1 MRLCYAEC
9 MRSTVALSAPILQ
22 NAKLRAKARNVTL
35 SVVIEDA
42 LRAHLSDAPNV
53 EIDFKLHTVRGKL
66 VNPNLDLDRTSAIL
80 IADDE
85 SSYACNSQ
93 T

>member
-1 MRLCYAEC
+1 
-9 MRSTVALSAPILQ
+9 MRSTIALAAPILQ

-35 SVVIEDA
+35 SVVVEDA
-42 LRAHLSDAPNV
+42 LRAHLSDAQTA
-53 EIDFKLHTVRGKL
+53 ETSFTLHTVRGQL
-66 VNPNLDLDRTSAIL
+66 VDPNLDLDRTSATL